1 MPRYHYTAIAESG
14 KKAKGTITAENPY
27 AARKQLRV
35 RSIHPTS
42 ITEVGS
48 TAEGKAALFSIF
60 ARTSKTQIIDFTK
73 QMATLLSSGIKL
85 TEALS
90 VLTLQMSDVR
100 FKNALTDIRDRVI
113 TGESFTDALK
123 DYSDYF
129 DVIYVSMMRVGEVTG
144 SLAESLSTIA
154 GFMEKRQRVESK
166 VMTAMI
172 YPIVLI
178 LFCLAAILVL
188 TTVVIPKIADQIAR
202 TGQEL
207 PWITKQLMNVSY
219 VLTSWWLL
227 VVLLVVFG
235 IVFGLK
241 RFLRTQR
248 GAYLRDKLILSLPL
262 FGPLIKQ
269 RVVSRFASTLSTL
282 LSSGLA
288 MAESLRVVAE
298 VTGNSLMKR
307 AIQQSRERILAGADI
322 ATPLRDSGVIDPAIA
337 HMVAVGEKSGELE
350 KMLKSIS
357 ENLEAST
364 DIVIERLSAAV
375 EPLIIIVMA
384 AVIGVIAYAT
394 ILPILEVSSGKL

>member
-1 MPRYHYTAIAESG
+1 MPRFHYTAIAADG
-14 KKAKGTITAENPY
+14 KKARGEVTAESSY

-35 RSIHPTS
+35 RGVHPTAVMELGAAS
-42 ITEVGS
+42 
-48 TAEGKAALFSIF
+48 EGKAALFSIF
-60 ARTSKTQIIDFTK
+60 KKAGKTQMIDFTR
-73 QMATLLSSGIKL
+73 QMATLLNSGIKL
-85 TEALS
+85 TESLS
-90 VLTLQMSDVR
+90 VLTLQTSDVR
-100 FKNALTDIRDRVI
+100 FKNVLTDIRDRVV

-129 DVIYVSMMRVGEVTG
+129 DVIYVSMVRVGEVTG
-144 SLAESLSTIA
+144 SLGANFSAIA

-172 YPIVLI
+172 YPLVLVSFCIV
-178 LFCLAAILVL
+178 ATLVL
-188 TTVVIPKIADQIAR
+188 TTVVIPKIAVQIER

-207 PWITKQLMNVSY
+207 PWITRRLMNVSHI
-219 VLTSWWLL
+219 LTSWWLV

-235 IVFGLK
+235 IFYGVK
-241 RFLRTQR
+241 RFLKVER

-282 LSSGLA
+282 LGSGLA
-288 MAESLRVVAE
+288 MAESLRVVSE
-298 VTGNSLMKR
+298 VTGNSLMKK

-322 ATPLRDSGVIDPAIA
+322 STPLRDSGVISPAIA

-364 DIVIERLSAAV
+364 DVVIERLSAAV
-375 EPLIIIVMA
+375 EPVIIIIMA
-384 AVIGVIAYAT
+384 AIIGVIAYAT
-394 ILPILEVSSGKL
+394 ILPILEVSAGKF